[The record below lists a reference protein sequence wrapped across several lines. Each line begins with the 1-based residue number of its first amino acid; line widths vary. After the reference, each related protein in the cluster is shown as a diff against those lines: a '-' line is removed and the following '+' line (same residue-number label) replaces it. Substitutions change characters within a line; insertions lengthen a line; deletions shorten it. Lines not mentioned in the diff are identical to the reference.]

1 MRTAGIS
8 DLWRYTADMLYLVE
22 NPVVREAFFPSTS
35 TAYSVEPAQSRDAA
49 AVAAII
55 ERHEPPSE
63 ASALRAW
70 WEHLPQSFRVARDDA
85 GALAGFYCM
94 FEAHDA
100 MPSWLETDPI
110 TRTWWKHLRDSPMP
124 GNQRALFIPRWL
136 DRDKGEMPSG
146 VQAACWLDIKRA
158 YMELRPD
165 VRRVYTVVREL
176 ATYAPVVTRLGFRQF
191 PGSDVDVDGITYH
204 LAVLD
209 FGPASVDGWLSG
221 LVAAELGVDE
231 GELAMSE
238 RQLVLDGRRVDLSRL
253 EFDVMQILYQH
264 EGRPVPRRSL
274 MEAVWGHD
282 FDTSSNVLE
291 AVVKSLRKKMGGR
304 ADMIETV
311 RGVGYRFKRHPTAT
325 TN

>member
-1 MRTAGIS
+1 M
-8 DLWRYTADMLYLVE
+8 
-22 NPVVREAFFPSTS
+22 
-35 TAYSVEPAQSRDAA
+35 
-49 AVAAII
+49 
-55 ERHEPPSE
+55 
-63 ASALRAW
+63 
-70 WEHLPQSFRVARDDA
+70 
-85 GALAGFYCM
+85 
-94 FEAHDA
+94 
-100 MPSWLETDPI
+100 
-110 TRTWWKHLRDSPMP
+110 
-124 GNQRALFIPRWL
+124 
-136 DRDKGEMPSG
+136 
-146 VQAACWLDIKRA
+146 
-158 YMELRPD
+158 
-165 VRRVYTVVREL
+165 YTVVREL